1 MMNSILEP
9 DITSMYGNYKLSL
22 QEKIVLESDYV
33 QKNISAFRYIR
44 NRDYT
49 RASEAYKECLILS
62 NKLGNSFKIKD
73 SLCNYGVSLY
83 YCGNFEEAV
92 NNLENAFN
100 KLTNKDIN
108 YIHNKT
114 DFLSIQLSIK
124 IISNLIV
131 LYLCLNNFNN
141 SMIMIEHLT
150 NILKNFDFIPN
161 LQLNLIK
168 NINYIFFRIESL
180 VNLDECL
187 GGLPRD
193 AHHQVIIRIM
203 KGFHSYLKN
212 NNIEVW
218 INCLNSEIDNL
229 KNLKD
234 YNGIILALT
243 NIQSGNYIK
252 GKENMNTN
260 LVNNSKNKFWEI
272 LRAINNNL
280 NNNNDNNEFSEEDI
294 DKALMLIKDKMN
306 IAVKIYNL
314 LYDKEMN
321 ILNNNDNSNFNFNN
335 NFRLN
340 KTHTNNNFYP
350 MNNHS
355 NNSYSPNNSSYSSK
369 YYHNNTDR
377 TMNNNNNNNNFY
389 NNKYNNN
396 NNNIMQVSNP
406 NNTGNNNLNTVF
418 FTKLLLK
425 YALKYIKKNI
435 NNASL
440 EKQLCSHIEF
450 TLKFLDNDELDIS
463 YLKLSDLSPE
473 IANSLEL
480 LFMNLLKIYEKKVL
494 SKYFNRY
501 KRVINKIIRRER
513 NIALNKMLER
523 NFMSLKTGEVLMKIN
538 YNSKDTKMHHYLL
551 DAKNNCISVFNKSGG
566 SEPESEIYFK
576 NIIKI
581 LYGIKTTNLIKKI
594 KNLPNSDQPYLYM
607 SFLLRNRSVDLSFSE
622 KNVKKWFYGLYY
634 YLINTNRSYK
644 ISSCTNFMLNRIKMK
659 INYSLNNI
667 GENKSEG
674 ENDYKIKL
682 QIKGAIKNRNNTFVK
697 SILLYNKINKI

>member
-1 MMNSILEP
+1 
-9 DITSMYGNYKLSL
+9 
-22 QEKIVLESDYV
+22 
-33 QKNISAFRYIR
+33 
-44 NRDYT
+44 
-49 RASEAYKECLILS
+49 
-62 NKLGNSFKIKD
+62 
-73 SLCNYGVSLY
+73 
-83 YCGNFEEAV
+83 
-92 NNLENAFN
+92 
-100 KLTNKDIN
+100 
-108 YIHNKT
+108 
-114 DFLSIQLSIK
+114 
-124 IISNLIV
+124 
-131 LYLCLNNFNN
+131 
-141 SMIMIEHLT
+141 
-150 NILKNFDFIPN
+150 
-161 LQLNLIK
+161 
-168 NINYIFFRIESL
+168 
-180 VNLDECL
+180 
-187 GGLPRD
+187 
-193 AHHQVIIRIM
+193 M

-212 NNIEVW
+212 NNIDVW

-234 YNGIILALT
+234 YNGIILALM
-243 NIQSGNYIK
+243 NIQTGNYIK
-252 GKENMNTN
+252 GKENMNIN

-321 ILNNNDNSNFNFNN
+321 ILNNNDNSNLNFNN

-377 TMNNNNNNNNFY
+377 TMNNNNNNFY
-389 NNKYNNN
+389 NNKYNNNN

-435 NNASL
+435 NNPSL

-473 IANSLEL
+473 IAKSLEL
-480 LFMNLLKIYEKKVL
+480 LFMNLLKIYERRVL

-674 ENDYKIKL
+674 ESDYKIKL

>member
-49 RASEAYKECLILS
+49 GASEAYKECLILS

-114 DFLSIQLSIK
+114 GFLSIQLSTK
-124 IISNLIV
+124 IITNLIV

-141 SMIMIEHLT
+141 AMIMIEHLT

-180 VNLDECL
+180 VYLDECL

-203 KGFHSYLKN
+203 KGFHSYLKS
-212 NNIEVW
+212 NNIEIW

-234 YNGIILALT
+234 YNGIILALM
-243 NIQSGNYIK
+243 NIQTGNYIK
-252 GKENMNTN
+252 GKESMNIN
-260 LVNNSKNKFWEI
+260 LVNSSKNKFWEI
-272 LRAINNNL
+272 LRAINNNI
-280 NNNNDNNEFSEEDI
+280 NDNNNDFSEEDI
-294 DKALMLIKDKMN
+294 DKALLLIKEKMS

-321 ILNNNDNSNFNFNN
+321 IINNNDNLNFNN

-350 MNNHS
+350 FNNN
-355 NNSYSPNNSSYSSK
+355 NNSYSPSNSSYSSK

-377 TMNNNNNNNNFY
+377 TMNNNNLMKISNP
-389 NNKYNNN
+389 NNN
-396 NNNIMQVSNP
+396 NNN
-406 NNTGNNNLNTVF
+406 NNLDTIF

-435 NNASL
+435 NNPSL

-473 IANSLEL
+473 IAKSLEL
-480 LFMNLLKIYEKKVL
+480 LFMNLLKIYERKVL
-494 SKYFNRY
+494 SKYFTRY
-501 KRVINKIIRRER
+501 RKVINKITRREKS
-513 NIALNKMLER
+513 IALNKMLER

-581 LYGIKTTNLIKKI
+581 LYGIKTSNLIKKI

-607 SFLLRNRSVDLSFSE
+607 SFLLRNRTVDLSFSD

-644 ISSCTNFMLNRIKMK
+644 INSCTNFILNRIKMK
-659 INYSLNNI
+659 INYFLNNI

-674 ENDYKIKL
+674 DNDYKIKL
-682 QIKGAIKNRNNTFVK
+682 QIKGVIKNRNNTFAK
-697 SILLYNKINKI
+697 SILLFNKMNKI

>member
-141 SMIMIEHLT
+141 AMIMIEHLT

-212 NNIEVW
+212 NNIDIW

-243 NIQSGNYIK
+243 NIQTGNYIK
-252 GKENMNTN
+252 GKENMNIN

-280 NNNNDNNEFSEEDI
+280 NNNNDNNEFSEEDV
-294 DKALMLIKDKMN
+294 DKALMLIKDKMS

-321 ILNNNDNSNFNFNN
+321 ILNNNDNSNLNFNN

-377 TMNNNNNNNNFY
+377 TMNNNNNLY

-435 NNASL
+435 NNPSL

-473 IANSLEL
+473 IAKSLEL
-480 LFMNLLKIYEKKVL
+480 LFMNLLKIYERRVL

-523 NFMSLKTGEVLMKIN
+523 YFMSLKTGEVLMKIN

-674 ENDYKIKL
+674 ENFYKIKL
-682 QIKGAIKNRNNTFVK
+682 QIKGAIKNRNNTFAK

>member
-141 SMIMIEHLT
+141 AMIMIEHLT

-212 NNIEVW
+212 NNIDVW

-306 IAVKIYNL
+306 IAIKIYNL

-321 ILNNNDNSNFNFNN
+321 ILNNNDNSNLNFNN

-377 TMNNNNNNNNFY
+377 TMNNNNNLY
-389 NNKYNNN
+389 NNKYNN

-435 NNASL
+435 NNPSL

-473 IANSLEL
+473 IAKSLEL
-480 LFMNLLKIYEKKVL
+480 LFMNLLKIYERRVL

-607 SFLLRNRSVDLSFSE
+607 SFLLRNRSIDLSFSE

-682 QIKGAIKNRNNTFVK
+682 QIKGAIKNRNNTFAK

>member
-49 RASEAYKECLILS
+49 RASEAYKECLLLS

-100 KLTNKDIN
+100 KLTNKDIS

-141 SMIMIEHLT
+141 AMIMIEHLT

-212 NNIEVW
+212 NNIDIW

-243 NIQSGNYIK
+243 NIQTGNYIK
-252 GKENMNTN
+252 GKENMNIN

-321 ILNNNDNSNFNFNN
+321 ILNNNDNSNLNFNN

-377 TMNNNNNNNNFY
+377 TMNNNNNNFY
-389 NNKYNNN
+389 NNKYNNNN

-435 NNASL
+435 NNPSL

-473 IANSLEL
+473 IAKSLEL
-480 LFMNLLKIYEKKVL
+480 LFMNLLKIYERRVL

>member
-9 DITSMYGNYKLSL
+9 DITPMYGNYKLSL

-49 RASEAYKECLILS
+49 RASEAYKECLLLS

-180 VNLDECL
+180 VYLDECL

-212 NNIEVW
+212 NNIDIW

-243 NIQSGNYIK
+243 NIQTGNYIK
-252 GKENMNTN
+252 GKENMNIN

-294 DKALMLIKDKMN
+294 DKALMLIKDKMS

-321 ILNNNDNSNFNFNN
+321 ILNNNDNSNLNFNN

-377 TMNNNNNNNNFY
+377 TMNNNNNNFY

-396 NNNIMQVSNP
+396 NNSNIMQVSNP

-435 NNASL
+435 NNPSL

-473 IANSLEL
+473 IAKSLEL
-480 LFMNLLKIYEKKVL
+480 LFMNLLKIYERRVL

-674 ENDYKIKL
+674 ESDYKIKL

>member
-49 RASEAYKECLILS
+49 RASEAYKECLLLS

-141 SMIMIEHLT
+141 AMIMIEHLT

-212 NNIEVW
+212 NNIDIW

-243 NIQSGNYIK
+243 NIQTGNYIK
-252 GKENMNTN
+252 GKENMNIN

-306 IAVKIYNL
+306 IAIKIYNL

-321 ILNNNDNSNFNFNN
+321 ILNNNDNSNLNFNN

-377 TMNNNNNNNNFY
+377 TMNNNNNFY
-389 NNKYNNN
+389 NNKYNNNN

-435 NNASL
+435 NNPSL

-473 IANSLEL
+473 IAKSLEL
-480 LFMNLLKIYEKKVL
+480 LFMNLLKIYERRVL

-674 ENDYKIKL
+674 ESDYKIKL

>member
-73 SLCNYGVSLY
+73 SLFNYGVSLY

-114 DFLSIQLSIK
+114 DFLNIQLSIK

-141 SMIMIEHLT
+141 AMIMIEHLT

-212 NNIEVW
+212 NNIDIW

-243 NIQSGNYIK
+243 NIQTGNYIK
-252 GKENMNTN
+252 GKENMNIN

-280 NNNNDNNEFSEEDI
+280 NNNNDNNEFSEEDV
-294 DKALMLIKDKMN
+294 DKALMLIKDKMS

-321 ILNNNDNSNFNFNN
+321 ILNNNDNSNLNFNN

-377 TMNNNNNNNNFY
+377 TMNNNNNNFY

-435 NNASL
+435 NNPSL

-473 IANSLEL
+473 IAKSLEL
-480 LFMNLLKIYEKKVL
+480 LFMNLLKIYERRVL

>member
-49 RASEAYKECLILS
+49 RASEAYKECLLLS

-100 KLTNKDIN
+100 KLTNKDIS

-141 SMIMIEHLT
+141 AMIMIEHLT

-212 NNIEVW
+212 NNIDIW

-243 NIQSGNYIK
+243 NIQTGNYIK
-252 GKENMNTN
+252 GKENMNIN

-321 ILNNNDNSNFNFNN
+321 ILNNNDNSNLNFNN

-377 TMNNNNNNNNFY
+377 TMNNNNNNFY

-435 NNASL
+435 NNPSL

-473 IANSLEL
+473 IAKSLEL
-480 LFMNLLKIYEKKVL
+480 LFMNLLKIYERRVL

-674 ENDYKIKL
+674 ESDYKIKL

>member
-100 KLTNKDIN
+100 KLTNRDIN

-141 SMIMIEHLT
+141 AMIMIEHLT

-212 NNIEVW
+212 NNIDIW

-243 NIQSGNYIK
+243 NIQTGNYIK

-280 NNNNDNNEFSEEDI
+280 NNNNDNNEFSEEDV
-294 DKALMLIKDKMN
+294 DKALMLIKDKMS

-321 ILNNNDNSNFNFNN
+321 ILNNNDNSNLNFNN

-377 TMNNNNNNNNFY
+377 TMNNNSNLY

-435 NNASL
+435 NNPSL

-473 IANSLEL
+473 IAKSLEL
-480 LFMNLLKIYEKKVL
+480 LFMNLLKIYERRVL

-682 QIKGAIKNRNNTFVK
+682 QIKGAIKNRNNTFAK

>member
-114 DFLSIQLSIK
+114 DFLSIQLSTK
-124 IISNLIV
+124 IITNLIV

-141 SMIMIEHLT
+141 AMIMIEHLT

-180 VNLDECL
+180 VYLDECL

-212 NNIEVW
+212 NNIELW

-234 YNGIILALT
+234 YNGIILALM
-243 NIQSGNYIK
+243 NIQTGNYIK
-252 GKENMNTN
+252 AKESMNIN
-260 LVNNSKNKFWEI
+260 LVNSSKNKFWEI

-280 NNNNDNNEFSEEDI
+280 NNNINDNNNDFSEEDI
-294 DKALMLIKDKMN
+294 EKALLLIKEKMN

-321 ILNNNDNSNFNFNN
+321 ILNNNDNSNLNFNN
-335 NFRLN
+335 NFHLN
-340 KTHTNNNFYP
+340 KTHTNNNYYP
-350 MNNHS
+350 LNNN
-355 NNSYSPNNSSYSSK
+355 NNSYSPSNSSYSSK

-377 TMNNNNNNNNFY
+377 TMNNNNLMKISNP
-389 NNKYNNN
+389 NNN
-396 NNNIMQVSNP
+396 NNN
-406 NNTGNNNLNTVF
+406 NNLDTIF

-435 NNASL
+435 NNPSL

-473 IANSLEL
+473 IAKSLEL
-480 LFMNLLKIYEKKVL
+480 LFMNLLKIYERKVL
-494 SKYFNRY
+494 SKYFTRY
-501 KRVINKIIRRER
+501 RKVINKITRREKS
-513 NIALNKMLER
+513 IALNKMLER

-538 YNSKDTKMHHYLL
+538 FNSKDTKMHHYLL

-581 LYGIKTTNLIKKI
+581 LYGIKTSNLIKKI

-607 SFLLRNRSVDLSFSE
+607 SFLLRNRTVDLSFSD

-644 ISSCTNFMLNRIKMK
+644 INSCTNFILNRIKMK
-659 INYSLNNI
+659 INYFLNNI

-674 ENDYKIKL
+674 DNDYKIKL
-682 QIKGAIKNRNNTFVK
+682 QIKGVIKNRNNTFAK
-697 SILLYNKINKI
+697 SILLFNKMNKI

>member
-1 MMNSILEP
+1 MNSILEP
-9 DITSMYGNYKLSL
+9 DITSMYENYKLSF
-22 QEKIVLESDYV
+22 QEKMVLESDYV
-33 QKNISAFRYIR
+33 QKNITAFRYIR
-44 NRDYT
+44 NRDYI

-62 NKLGNSFKIKD
+62 NKLGSSFKIKD

-100 KLTNKDIN
+100 KLSNKDIN
-108 YIHNKT
+108 YINNKS
-114 DFLSIQLSIK
+114 DFLSIQLSSK
-124 IISNLIV
+124 IISNLIM

-141 SMIMIEHLT
+141 ANIMIEHLT
-150 NILKNFDFIPN
+150 NILKNLDFIPN

-187 GGLPRD
+187 DGLPRD

-212 NNIEVW
+212 NNIEIW

-234 YNGIILALT
+234 YNGIILALM
-243 NIQSGNYIK
+243 NIQTGNYIK
-252 GKENMNTN
+252 GKESMNNN
-260 LVNNSKNKFWEI
+260 LVNISKNKFWEI
-272 LRAINNNL
+272 LRAINDNL
-280 NNNNDNNEFSEEDI
+280 NNDNNNEFNEEDI
-294 DKALMLIKDKMN
+294 DKALLLIKDKMN

-314 LYDKEMN
+314 LYNKEKN
-321 ILNNNDNSNFNFNN
+321 ILNNNDNFNYKN
-335 NFRLN
+335 NFPLN
-340 KTHTNNNFYP
+340 KTYKNNNYI
-350 MNNHS
+350 NNI
-355 NNSYSPNNSSYSSK
+355 SYSPNNSSSSSSK
-369 YYHNNTDR
+369 YYHNYTDR
-377 TMNNNNNNNNFY
+377 TMNNNNNYY
-389 NNKYNNN
+389 NNI
-396 NNNIMQVSNP
+396 NNNIMPMSNP
-406 NNTGNNNLNTVF
+406 NNKNDNKLNTVF

-435 NNASL
+435 NNPSL

-450 TLKFLDNDELDIS
+450 TLKFLDNEELDIS

-473 IANSLEL
+473 IAKSLEL
-480 LFMNLLKIYEKKVL
+480 LFKNLLKIYERKVL
-494 SKYFNRY
+494 LKYFTRY
-501 KRVINKIIRRER
+501 KNICNKINRKKR
-513 NIALNKMLER
+513 NIAINKMFER
-523 NFMSLKTGEVLMKIN
+523 YFMAIKTGEVLMKIN

-551 DAKNNCISVFNKSGG
+551 DAKKNCISVFNKTGG

-581 LYGIKTTNLIKKI
+581 LYGIKTNNLFKKI
-594 KNLPNSDQPYLYM
+594 KNLPNNDQPYLYM
-607 SFLLRNRSVDLSFSE
+607 SFLLRNRTIDLSFSE

-634 YLINTNRSYK
+634 YLVNTNKSYK
-644 ISSCTNFMLNRIKMK
+644 INSCTNFILNRTKMK
-659 INYSLNNI
+659 INYFLNNI

-674 ENDYKIKL
+674 DNDYKIKFE
-682 QIKGAIKNRNNTFVK
+682 IKAAIKNRNNTFVK

>member
-9 DITSMYGNYKLSL
+9 DITSIYGNYKLSL

-114 DFLSIQLSIK
+114 DFLSIQLSTK
-124 IISNLIV
+124 IITNLIV

-141 SMIMIEHLT
+141 AMIMIEHLT

-180 VNLDECL
+180 VYLDECL

-203 KGFHSYLKN
+203 KGFHSYLKS
-212 NNIEVW
+212 NNIEIW

-243 NIQSGNYIK
+243 NIQTGNYIK
-252 GKENMNTN
+252 GKENMNIN

-280 NNNNDNNEFSEEDI
+280 NNNINDNNNDFSEEDI
-294 DKALMLIKDKMN
+294 DKALLLIKEKMS

-321 ILNNNDNSNFNFNN
+321 ILNNNENSNLNFNN

-377 TMNNNNNNNNFY
+377 TMNNNNLMKISNP
-389 NNKYNNN
+389 NNN
-396 NNNIMQVSNP
+396 NNN
-406 NNTGNNNLNTVF
+406 NNLDTIF

-435 NNASL
+435 NNPSL

-473 IANSLEL
+473 IAKSLEL
-480 LFMNLLKIYEKKVL
+480 LFMNLLKIYERKVL
-494 SKYFNRY
+494 SKYFTRY
-501 KRVINKIIRRER
+501 RKVINKITRREKS
-513 NIALNKMLER
+513 IALNKMLER

-581 LYGIKTTNLIKKI
+581 LYGIKTSNLIKKI

-607 SFLLRNRSVDLSFSE
+607 SFLLRNRTVDLSFSD

-644 ISSCTNFMLNRIKMK
+644 INSCTNFILNRIKMK
-659 INYSLNNI
+659 INYFLNNI

-674 ENDYKIKL
+674 DNDYKIKL
-682 QIKGAIKNRNNTFVK
+682 QIKGVIKNRNNTFAK
-697 SILLYNKINKI
+697 SILLCNYFKFILI

>member
-44 NRDYT
+44 NRDYI

-108 YIHNKT
+108 YINNKT
-114 DFLSIQLSIK
+114 DFLSIQLSTK
-124 IISNLIV
+124 IITNLIV

-141 SMIMIEHLT
+141 AMIMIEHLT

-180 VNLDECL
+180 VYLDECL

-212 NNIEVW
+212 NNIELW

-234 YNGIILALT
+234 YNGIILALM
-243 NIQSGNYIK
+243 NIQTGNYIK
-252 GKENMNTN
+252 AKESMNIN
-260 LVNNSKNKFWEI
+260 LVNSSKNKFWEI

-280 NNNNDNNEFSEEDI
+280 NNNINDNNNDFSEEDI
-294 DKALMLIKDKMN
+294 EKALLLIKEKMN

-321 ILNNNDNSNFNFNN
+321 ILNNNDNSNLNFNN
-335 NFRLN
+335 NFHLN
-340 KTHTNNNFYP
+340 KTHTNNNYYP
-350 MNNHS
+350 LNNN
-355 NNSYSPNNSSYSSK
+355 NNSYSPSNSSYSSK

-377 TMNNNNNNNNFY
+377 TMNNNNLMKISNP
-389 NNKYNNN
+389 NNN
-396 NNNIMQVSNP
+396 NNN
-406 NNTGNNNLNTVF
+406 NNLDTIF

-435 NNASL
+435 NNPSL

-473 IANSLEL
+473 IAKSLEL
-480 LFMNLLKIYEKKVL
+480 LFMNLLKIYERKVL
-494 SKYFNRY
+494 SKYFTRY
-501 KRVINKIIRRER
+501 RKVINKITRREKS
-513 NIALNKMLER
+513 IALNKMLER

-538 YNSKDTKMHHYLL
+538 FNSKDTKMHHYLL

-581 LYGIKTTNLIKKI
+581 LYGIKTSNLIKKI

-607 SFLLRNRSVDLSFSE
+607 SFLLRNRTVDLSFSD

-644 ISSCTNFMLNRIKMK
+644 INSCTNFILNRIKMK
-659 INYSLNNI
+659 INYFLNNI

-674 ENDYKIKL
+674 DNDYKIKL
-682 QIKGAIKNRNNTFVK
+682 QIKGVIKNRNNTFAK
-697 SILLYNKINKI
+697 SILLFNKMNKI

>member
-49 RASEAYKECLILS
+49 GASEAYKECLILS

-114 DFLSIQLSIK
+114 GFLSIQLSTK
-124 IISNLIV
+124 IITNLIV

-141 SMIMIEHLT
+141 AMIMIEHLT

-180 VNLDECL
+180 VYLDECL

-203 KGFHSYLKN
+203 KGFHSYLKS
-212 NNIEVW
+212 NNIEIW

-234 YNGIILALT
+234 YNGIILALM
-243 NIQSGNYIK
+243 NIQTGNYIK
-252 GKENMNTN
+252 GKESMNIN
-260 LVNNSKNKFWEI
+260 LVNSSKNKFWEI
-272 LRAINNNL
+272 LRAINNNI
-280 NNNNDNNEFSEEDI
+280 NDNNNDNNNDFSEEDI
-294 DKALMLIKDKMN
+294 DKALLLIKEKMS

-321 ILNNNDNSNFNFNN
+321 IINNNDNLNFNN

-350 MNNHS
+350 FNNN
-355 NNSYSPNNSSYSSK
+355 NNSYSPSNSSYSSK

-377 TMNNNNNNNNFY
+377 TMNNNNLMKISNP
-389 NNKYNNN
+389 NNN
-396 NNNIMQVSNP
+396 NNN
-406 NNTGNNNLNTVF
+406 NNLDTIF

-435 NNASL
+435 NNPSL

-473 IANSLEL
+473 IAKSLEL
-480 LFMNLLKIYEKKVL
+480 LFMNLLKIYERKVL
-494 SKYFNRY
+494 SKYFTRY
-501 KRVINKIIRRER
+501 RKVINKITRREKS
-513 NIALNKMLER
+513 IALNKMLER

-581 LYGIKTTNLIKKI
+581 LYGIKTSNLIKKI

-607 SFLLRNRSVDLSFSE
+607 SFLLRNRTVDLSFSD

-644 ISSCTNFMLNRIKMK
+644 INSCTNFILNRIKMK
-659 INYSLNNI
+659 INYFLNNI

-674 ENDYKIKL
+674 DNDYKIKL
-682 QIKGAIKNRNNTFVK
+682 QIKGVIKNRNNTFAK
-697 SILLYNKINKI
+697 SILLFNKMNKI

>member
-49 RASEAYKECLILS
+49 RASEAYKECLLLS

-212 NNIEVW
+212 NNIDIW

-243 NIQSGNYIK
+243 NIQTGNYIK
-252 GKENMNTN
+252 GKENMNIN

-306 IAVKIYNL
+306 IAIKIYNL

-321 ILNNNDNSNFNFNN
+321 ILNNNDNSNLNFNN

-377 TMNNNNNNNNFY
+377 TMNNNNNNFY

-396 NNNIMQVSNP
+396 NNSNIMQVSNP
-406 NNTGNNNLNTVF
+406 NNAGNNNLNTVF

-435 NNASL
+435 NNPSL

-473 IANSLEL
+473 IAKSLEL
-480 LFMNLLKIYEKKVL
+480 LFMNLLKIYERRVL

-667 GENKSEG
+667 VENKSEG

>member
-49 RASEAYKECLILS
+49 RASEAYKECLLLS

-141 SMIMIEHLT
+141 AMIMIEHLT

-212 NNIEVW
+212 NNIDIW

-243 NIQSGNYIK
+243 NIQTGNYIK
-252 GKENMNTN
+252 GKENMNIN

-321 ILNNNDNSNFNFNN
+321 ILNNNDNSNLNFNN

-377 TMNNNNNNNNFY
+377 TMNNNNNNFY
-389 NNKYNNN
+389 NNKYNNNN

-435 NNASL
+435 NNPSL

-473 IANSLEL
+473 IAKSLEL
-480 LFMNLLKIYEKKVL
+480 LFMNLLKIYERRVL

>member
-1 MMNSILEP
+1 M
-9 DITSMYGNYKLSL
+9 
-22 QEKIVLESDYV
+22 
-33 QKNISAFRYIR
+33 
-44 NRDYT
+44 
-49 RASEAYKECLILS
+49 
-62 NKLGNSFKIKD
+62 
-73 SLCNYGVSLY
+73 
-83 YCGNFEEAV
+83 

-141 SMIMIEHLT
+141 AMIMIEHLT

-212 NNIEVW
+212 NNIDIW

-243 NIQSGNYIK
+243 NIQTGNYIK
-252 GKENMNTN
+252 GKENMNIN

-306 IAVKIYNL
+306 IAIKIYNL

-321 ILNNNDNSNFNFNN
+321 ILNNNDNSNLNFNN

-377 TMNNNNNNNNFY
+377 TMNNNNNFY
-389 NNKYNNN
+389 NNKYNNNN

-435 NNASL
+435 NNPSL

-473 IANSLEL
+473 IAKSLEL
-480 LFMNLLKIYEKKVL
+480 LFMNLLKIYERRVL